1 MSSCARVSLMLL
13 AAWLVWS
20 VAGGALWLGSRLSA
34 ASHYLD
40 DVDDWTDLAERP
52 LVRSAIHDLVAS
64 GALAS
69 LTRETLSRVHLTTLG
84 GDGDGA
90 DGDGARA
97 DRFPKVQTLGVDVSR
112 SGEATFVYGRF
123 QKALAHV
130 AHSRSGAS
138 SEDLGFAPVVVD
150 VGANDGF
157 LSSNSYNLVRWGWSS
172 VLVEPNPEMLALA
185 EAAQSEFVDPGR
197 DGSQTACYVNA
208 AMAGVKTKE
217 TLRLKLGEDV
227 VSMESSL
234 DVSRNGVRETE
245 SSRDAKL
252 KRLRDLPRARESKPL
267 FSRWSD
273 TRAVG
278 PTEKDPPATHA
289 RYVDVEVVP
298 VRDIASRCSLPKAF
312 GVLSVDAE
320 GVGDKVLREF
330 LDAGFRPRW
339 ILYESMHNSEPW
351 ETTRAYVSSLGW
363 RYLRRIGWNHVFEME
378 GLFE

>member
-1 MSSCARVSLMLL
+1 MRASRGRAAVSSCARVSLMLL

-20 VAGGALWLGSRLSA
+20 VANGALWLGSRLSA

-52 LVRSAIHDLVAS
+52 LVRSAIHDLVSS

-69 LTRETLSRVHLTTLG
+69 VTRETLSRVHLTTIG
-84 GDGDGA
+84 GDGDG
-90 DGDGARA
+90 DGGNGDRA
-97 DRFPKVQTLGVDVSR
+97 DRFPKVQTLGIDVSH
-112 SGEATFVYGRF
+112 SGEATFLYGRF
-123 QKALAHV
+123 QKTLAHV
-130 AHSRSGAS
+130 KSAKK
-138 SEDLGFAPVVVD
+138 ELGFAPLVVD

-172 VLVEPNPEMLALA
+172 VLIEPNPEMLKLA
-185 EAAQSEFVDPGR
+185 EAAQNEFVDPGR

-208 AMAGVKTKE
+208 AMAGVKAKE

-234 DVSRNGVRETE
+234 DLEKSRE
-245 SSRDAKL
+245 SVRDAKL
-252 KRLRDLPRARESKPL
+252 KRLRGDAGGESKHTL
-267 FSRWSD
+267 GVSD
-273 TRAVG
+273 T
-278 PTEKDPPATHA
+278 HSA
-289 RYVDVEVVP
+289 RYVDVDVLP
-298 VRDIASRCSLPKAF
+298 VRDIASRCSLPEAF

-339 ILYESMHNSEPW
+339 ILYEAMHNAEPW
-351 ETTRAYVSSLGW
+351 ETTRAYVASLGW
-363 RYLRRIGWNHVFEME
+363 RYVRRIGWNHVFEME

>member
-20 VAGGALWLGSRLSA
+20 VANGALWLGSRLSA

-52 LVRSAIHDLVAS
+52 LVRSAIHDLVSS

-69 LTRETLSRVHLTTLG
+69 VTRETLSRVHLTTIG
-84 GDGDGA
+84 GDGDG
-90 DGDGARA
+90 DGGNGDRA
-97 DRFPKVQTLGVDVSR
+97 DRFPKVQTLGIDVSH
-112 SGEATFVYGRF
+112 SGEATFLYGRF
-123 QKALAHV
+123 QKVLAHV
-130 AHSRSGAS
+130 KKKSAKK
-138 SEDLGFAPVVVD
+138 ELGFAPLVVD

-172 VLVEPNPEMLALA
+172 VLIEPNPEMLKLA
-185 EAAQSEFVDPGR
+185 EAAQNEFVDPGR

-208 AMAGVKTKE
+208 AMAGVKAKE

-234 DVSRNGVRETE
+234 ERRSDGKKNNAAAALT
-245 SSRDAKL
+245 SRDAKL
-252 KRLRDLPRARESKPL
+252 KRLRRGESNRGADTG
-267 FSRWSD
+267 SIASD
-273 TRAVG
+273 QPG
-278 PTEKDPPATHA
+278 GGA
-289 RYVDVEVVP
+289 RYVDVDVVP
-298 VRDIASRCSLPKAF
+298 VRDIASRCSLPVEF

-330 LDAGFRPRW
+330 LDGGFRPRW

-351 ETTRAYVSSLGW
+351 ETTKAYVASLGW
-363 RYLRRIGWNHVFEME
+363 RYVRKIGWNHVFEME

>member
-1 MSSCARVSLMLL
+1 M
-13 AAWLVWS
+13 
-20 VAGGALWLGSRLSA
+20 
-34 ASHYLD
+34 
-40 DVDDWTDLAERP
+40 
-52 LVRSAIHDLVAS
+52 
-64 GALAS
+64 
-69 LTRETLSRVHLTTLG
+69 
-84 GDGDGA
+84 
-90 DGDGARA
+90 
-97 DRFPKVQTLGVDVSR
+97 
-112 SGEATFVYGRF
+112 
-123 QKALAHV
+123 
-130 AHSRSGAS
+130 
-138 SEDLGFAPVVVD
+138 
-150 VGANDGF
+150 
-157 LSSNSYNLVRWGWSS
+157 
-172 VLVEPNPEMLALA
+172 LVEPNPEMLALA

-245 SSRDAKL
+245 SSRAAKL